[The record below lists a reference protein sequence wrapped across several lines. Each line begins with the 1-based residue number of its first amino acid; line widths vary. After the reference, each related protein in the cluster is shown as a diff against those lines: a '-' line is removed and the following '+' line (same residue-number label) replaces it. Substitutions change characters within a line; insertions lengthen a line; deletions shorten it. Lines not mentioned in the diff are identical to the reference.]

1 MDGGHFMSKAI
12 VIYYTRSGTTR
23 KMAETI
29 SKELQKR
36 EITVDLVTPDQVDIK
51 KLVDYDLIILGTPTY
66 YGTMAAEIKK
76 LLDDSIRLHG
86 RLDGKLG
93 GAFAS
98 SANAAG
104 GNETAILSILSALLV
119 HGMLV
124 KGMAEGS
131 HYGPVAIK
139 SFDDRAEKECRSY
152 ANQLA
157 DILKD

>member
-1 MDGGHFMSKAI
+1 
-12 VIYYTRSGTTR
+12 
-23 KMAETI
+23 
-29 SKELQKR
+29 
-36 EITVDLVTPDQVDIK
+36 
-51 KLVDYDLIILGTPTY
+51 
-66 YGTMAAEIKK
+66 MAAEIKK

-98 SANAAG
+98 SANVAG
-104 GNETAILSILSALLV
+104 GNETAILSILSALLI

-124 KGMAEGS
+124 KGMADGS

-157 DILKD
+157 DYLKT

>member
-1 MDGGHFMSKAI
+1 MSKAI
-12 VIYYTRSGTTR
+12 IIYYTRSGTTR

-29 SKELQKR
+29 SEELQKR
-36 EITVDLVTPDQVDIK
+36 KITVDLMTSDQVEINN
-51 KLVDYDLIILGTPTY
+51 LVNYDLIIIGTPTY

-76 LLDDSIRLHG
+76 LLDNSIRLHG

-93 GAFAS
+93 GAFSS

-104 GNETAILSILSALLV
+104 GNETAILSVLSALLI

-157 DILKD
+157 DFLNA

>member
-1 MDGGHFMSKAI
+1 MSKAI

-29 SKELQKR
+29 TEELEKR
-36 EITVDLVTPDQVDIK
+36 KIAVDILTPNQVEVN
-51 KLVDYDLIILGTPTY
+51 KLLDYDLIIIGTPTY

-98 SANAAG
+98 SANVAG
-104 GNETAILSILSALLV
+104 GNETAILSILSALLI

-124 KGMAEGS
+124 KGMADGS

-157 DILKD
+157 DYLKT

>member
-1 MDGGHFMSKAI
+1 MSKAI

-29 SKELQKR
+29 TKELQKR
-36 EITVDLVTPDQVDIK
+36 KIAVDILTPDQVEVN
-51 KLVDYDLIILGTPTY
+51 KLLDYDLIIIGTPTY

-98 SANAAG
+98 SANVAG
-104 GNETAILSILSALLV
+104 GNETAILSILSALLI

-124 KGMAEGS
+124 KGMADGS

-139 SFDDRAEKECRSY
+139 SYDDRAEKECRSY

-157 DILKD
+157 DYLKT

>member
-1 MDGGHFMSKAI
+1 MSKAI

-29 SKELQKR
+29 TKELEKR
-36 EITVDLVTPDQVDIK
+36 KIAVDILTPDQVEVN
-51 KLVDYDLIILGTPTY
+51 KLLDYDLILIGTPTY

-98 SANAAG
+98 SANVAG
-104 GNETAILSILSALLV
+104 GNETAILSILSALLI

-124 KGMAEGS
+124 KGMADGS

-139 SFDDRAEKECRSY
+139 SYDDRAEKECRSY

-157 DILKD
+157 DYLKT

>member
-1 MDGGHFMSKAI
+1 MCIRD
-12 VIYYTRSGTTR
+12 R
-23 KMAETI
+23 
-29 SKELQKR
+29 
-36 EITVDLVTPDQVDIK
+36 
-51 KLVDYDLIILGTPTY
+51 IILGTPTD

-104 GNETAILSILSALLV
+104 GNETAILSILSALLI

-139 SFDDRAEKECRSY
+139 SFDAVSY
-152 ANQLA
+152 THLDVYKRQ
-157 DILKD
+157 ILY

>member
-1 MDGGHFMSKAI
+1 MSKAI

-29 SKELQKR
+29 TEELQKR
-36 EITVDLVTPDQVDIK
+36 KIAVDILTPNQVEVN
-51 KLVDYDLIILGTPTY
+51 KLLDYDLIIIGTPTY

-98 SANAAG
+98 SANVAG
-104 GNETAILSILSALLV
+104 GNETAILSILSALLI

-124 KGMAEGS
+124 KGMADGS

-157 DILKD
+157 DYLKT

>member
-1 MDGGHFMSKAI
+1 MSKAI

-29 SKELQKR
+29 TEELEKR
-36 EITVDLVTPDQVDIK
+36 KIAVDILTPDQVEVN
-51 KLVDYDLIILGTPTY
+51 KLLDYDLIIIGTPTY

-98 SANAAG
+98 SANVAG
-104 GNETAILSILSALLV
+104 GNETAILSILSALLI

-139 SFDDRAEKECRSY
+139 SFNDRAEKECRSY

-157 DILKD
+157 DYLKS

>member
-1 MDGGHFMSKAI
+1 M
-12 VIYYTRSGTTR
+12 
-23 KMAETI
+23 EPW
-29 SKELQKR
+29 Q
-36 EITVDLVTPDQVDIK
+36 
-51 KLVDYDLIILGTPTY
+51 
-66 YGTMAAEIKK
+66 
-76 LLDDSIRLHG
+76 
-86 RLDGKLG
+86 GKLKS
-93 GAFAS
+93 FDVAS
-98 SANAAG
+98 LHVDWWQVGWCFFFVSNAAG
-104 GNETAILSILSALLV
+104 GNETAILSVLSALLI

>member
-1 MDGGHFMSKAI
+1 MSKAI

-29 SKELQKR
+29 TEELEKR
-36 EITVDLVTPDQVDIK
+36 KIAVDILTPDQVEVN
-51 KLVDYDLIILGTPTY
+51 KLLDYDLIIIGTPTY

-98 SANAAG
+98 SANVAG
-104 GNETAILSILSALLV
+104 GNETAILSILSALLI

-124 KGMAEGS
+124 KGMADGS

-157 DILKD
+157 DYLKS

>member
-1 MDGGHFMSKAI
+1 MSKAI

-29 SKELQKR
+29 TEELQKR
-36 EITVDLVTPDQVDIK
+36 KIAVDILTPDQVEVN
-51 KLVDYDLIILGTPTY
+51 KLLDYDLIIIGTPTY

-98 SANAAG
+98 SANVAG
-104 GNETAILSILSALLV
+104 GNETAILSILSALLI

-124 KGMAEGS
+124 KGMADGS

-139 SFDDRAEKECRSY
+139 SYDDRAEKECRSY

-157 DILKD
+157 DYLKT

>member
-1 MDGGHFMSKAI
+1 MSKAI

-29 SKELQKR
+29 TKELQKR
-36 EITVDLVTPDQVDIK
+36 KIAVDILTPDQVEVN
-51 KLVDYDLIILGTPTY
+51 KLLDYDLIIIGTPTY

-98 SANAAG
+98 SANVAG
-104 GNETAILSILSALLV
+104 GNETAILSILSALLI

-124 KGMAEGS
+124 KGMADGS

-157 DILKD
+157 DYLKT

>member
-1 MDGGHFMSKAI
+1 MSKAI

-29 SKELQKR
+29 TEELEKR
-36 EITVDLVTPDQVDIK
+36 KIAVDILTPDQVEVN
-51 KLVDYDLIILGTPTY
+51 KLLDYDLIIIGTPTY

-98 SANAAG
+98 SANVAG
-104 GNETAILSILSALLV
+104 GNETAILSILSALLI

-124 KGMAEGS
+124 KGMADGS

-157 DILKD
+157 DYLKT